1 MNTNRSGTVSKKND
15 SFNLSYSWTQQYS
28 LNPQYTNFS
37 FTVND
42 WVYYNESMLE
52 SIENK
57 LAEMDRYPEAEA
69 IIKKAQNGL

>member
-1 MNTNRSGTVSKKND
+1 MSKKND

>member
-1 MNTNRSGTVSKKND
+1 MSKKND

-37 FTVND
+37 FIVND